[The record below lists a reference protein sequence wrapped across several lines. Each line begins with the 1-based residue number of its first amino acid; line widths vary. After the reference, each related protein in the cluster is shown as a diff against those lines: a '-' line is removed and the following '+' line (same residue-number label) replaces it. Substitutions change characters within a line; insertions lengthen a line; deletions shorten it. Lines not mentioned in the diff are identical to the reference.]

1 MLRDLSSNAV
11 LASGAVLGALALVF
25 QGLLRNFVAGLVLL
39 LDDRYAI
46 GDVVEIGG
54 RTGEVVDVGVLSTE
68 PRGADQRVVVV
79 VPNSHC
85 EQVVNHTKLRSGAE
99 VTVLLPRSIADLPG
113 ALALISDELAAS
125 GADPR
130 WAPKLLEPPRLLG
143 IEARTEHDLQVKAL
157 LARLVERPQGWPRRA
172 GKPQR
177 ATFKLM
183 GPRPQGLRGRR
194 ELLLGREGLPGPPRQ
209 RHGPAGGA
217 GGAGDLRHPPLHP
230 GRLPPPGRPP
240 AAAETAH
247 VSASPASAGAGGSPG
262 SMPPTT
268 RS

>member
-1 MLRDLSSNAV
+1 MLGIPVLRDLSSNAV

-54 RTGEVVDVGVLSTE
+54 RTGEVVDVGVLGTE

-130 WAPKLLEPPRLLG
+130 WAPKLLEPPPPAGHRG
-143 IEARTEHDLQVKAL
+143 DDGAR
-157 LARLVERPQGWPRRA
+157 PA
-172 GKPQR
+172 G
-177 ATFKLM
+177 
-183 GPRPQGLRGRR
+183 
-194 ELLLGREGLPGPPRQ
+194 E
-209 RHGPAGGA
+209 GPAGPPGGAAAGLAPA
-217 GGAGDLRHPPLHP
+217 GGQATESHF
-230 GRLPPPGRPP
+230 
-240 AAAETAH
+240 
-247 VSASPASAGAGGSPG
+247 
-262 SMPPTT
+262 
-268 RS
+268 

>member
-130 WAPKLLEPPRLLG
+130 WAPKLLG
-143 IEARTEHDLQVKAL
+143 IEAMTEHDLQVKAL

-172 GKPQR
+172 GKPQGTVFQADGPSPAR
-177 ATFKLM
+177 S
-183 GPRPQGLRGRR
+183 PRP
-194 ELLLGREGLPGPPRQ
+194 P
-209 RHGPAGGA
+209 
-217 GGAGDLRHPPLHP
+217 
-230 GRLPPPGRPP
+230 
-240 AAAETAH
+240 
-247 VSASPASAGAGGSPG
+247 
-262 SMPPTT
+262 
-268 RS
+268 

>member
-1 MLRDLSSNAV
+1 MLRDLCSNAV

-79 VPNSHC
+79 PNSHC

-130 WAPKLLEPPRLLG
+130 WAPKLLG
-143 IEARTEHDLQVKAL
+143 IEAMTEHDLQVKAL

-230 GRLPPPGRPP
+230 GRLPPPGP
-240 AAAETAH
+240 AGLSGRCPEP
-247 VSASPASAGAGGSPG
+247 VRSP
-262 SMPPTT
+262 
-268 RS
+268 RR